1 MTETIMNAVAYTR
14 SLPIDD
20 PASLTDVVVDVPT
33 AGPRDLL
40 VEVRA
45 VSVNPVDVKVRA
57 GNDPQGVPKVLGFD
71 AAGVVRAVGADVTLF
86 APGDEVYYAGDIGR
100 PGTDSQFHAVDERI
114 VAKKPT
120 TLDFAQAAALPLT
133 VITAWEGLFDKLR
146 ITAETTGTLLMVGAT
161 GGVGSVV
168 LQLVRTLVPGVR
180 VIATAAGEDAVE
192 WVRSLGAADVVNHRR
207 DLRDEVRRVAPDGI
221 DYVFTAHS
229 SGQVEIYADLL
240 TPFGQIVAI
249 DDPETLDVLPLKTK
263 AISWHWEFMFARPMH
278 DTPDLIR
285 QQQLL
290 TRVAELV
297 DAGSLRT
304 TATTVLSPIDA
315 EQLREAHRL
324 VEAGHVRGKVVV
336 APRS

>member
-1 MTETIMNAVAYTR
+1 MTETMKAVAYTR

-20 PASLTDVVVDVPT
+20 PASLTDVVLDLPT
-33 AGPRDLL
+33 VRPRDLL
-40 VEVRA
+40 VDVRA

-57 GNDPQGVPKVLGFD
+57 GNDPQGTRKVFGFD
-71 AAGVVRAVGADVTLF
+71 AAGVVRAVGADVTMF

-100 PGTDSQFHAVDERI
+100 PGTNSQFHAVDERI

-133 VITAWEGLFDKLR
+133 AITAWEGLFDKLR

-168 LQLVRTLVPGVR
+168 LQLVRALVPGVR
-180 VIATAAGEDAVE
+180 VIATAADEDAVE
-192 WVRSLGAADVVNHRR
+192 WVRSLGAAEVVNHRR
-207 DLRDEVRRVAPDGI
+207 DLREEVRRVAPDGV

-285 QQQLL
+285 QHELL

-297 DAGSLRT
+297 DAGSVRT
-304 TATTVLSPIDA
+304 TVTTVLSPIDA

-324 VEAGHVRGKVVV
+324 VETGHVRGKVVI
-336 APRS
+336 AARS

>member
-1 MTETIMNAVAYTR
+1 MKAVAYTR

-20 PASLTDVVVDVPT
+20 PASLTDVVVDVPSVR
-33 AGPRDLL
+33 PRDIL
-40 VEVRA
+40 VDVRA

-57 GNDPQGVPKVLGFD
+57 GNDPHGEPKVLGFD
-71 AAGVVRAVGADVTLF
+71 AAGVVRAVGADVSLF
-86 APGDEVYYAGDIGR
+86 TPGDEVYYAGDLGR
-100 PGTDSQFHAVDERI
+100 PGTDSELHAVDERI

-120 TLDFAQAAALPLT
+120 TLDFAEAAALPLT
-133 VITAWEGLFDKLR
+133 AITAWEGLFDKLR
-146 ITAETTGTLLMVGAT
+146 ITAESTGTLLMVGAT
-161 GGVGSVV
+161 GGVGSLV
-168 LQLVRTLVPGVR
+168 LQFLRVLAPRVR
-180 VIATAAGEDAVE
+180 VIATAADEDAE
-192 WVRSLGAADVVNHRR
+192 KWVRSLGAAEVVNHRR
-207 DLRDEVRRVAPDGI
+207 DLRGDVRRVAPDGI

-278 DTPDLIR
+278 DASDLVR
-285 QQQLL
+285 QHELL

-297 DAGSLRT
+297 DAGAVRT
-304 TATTVLSPIDA
+304 TVTTVLSPIDA

-324 VEAGHVRGKVVV
+324 VETGHVRGKVVV
-336 APRS
+336 AARS